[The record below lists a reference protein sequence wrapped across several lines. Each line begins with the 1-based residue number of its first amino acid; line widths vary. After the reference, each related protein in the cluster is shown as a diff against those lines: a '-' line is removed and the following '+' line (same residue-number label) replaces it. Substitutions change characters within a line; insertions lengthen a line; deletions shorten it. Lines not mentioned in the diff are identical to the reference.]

1 MGYVADS
8 FVVTNG
14 KVMTLEEL
22 GEVQGRPW
30 DDVDVS
36 VHSLYARGC

>member
-1 MGYVADS
+1 
-8 FVVTNG
+8 
-14 KVMTLEEL
+14 MTLEEL

-36 VHSLYARGC
+36 LSVSANASFLVRGLFTDNA